1 MKRQLYIPIYMSFSK
16 FETVLEIA
24 EFIIKYLKIMST
36 EVLVVAT
43 GVKDFKETYVRG
55 ETIKV

>member
-1 MKRQLYIPIYMSFSK
+1 MKRQLYIPIHMSFSK